1 MRTAVVVLVVIV
13 TMATANSAGNGN
25 LLQRFSRSH
34 FAFSLDLYSALAAQS
49 PAKDSEEGGSDVS
62 ESNLLFSPYSLS
74 TALAMIF
81 MGAGAGSSTSLQL
94 RSALHLNNFSFSDV
108 HATYKTVLAKLA
120 DPYYGQVLAVANGI
134 FQQQESE
141 QQVTDTDATY
151 RRALEEFYGAQMQT
165 VDFSRTPMAVAA
177 INAWASNLTDGRISS
192 LGSAAGVDQTTRL
205 VLASG
210 LAFRSQWLFRFD
222 PAMTFDKGLFYTSSK
237 KRYLTQMQSLQLKSM
252 MTHYYCFFHRFEI
265 PMMIGRFKIP
275 VGYSS
280 DLECRIAELPFSS
293 RRISLFIILPDDVDR
308 GLAKLEA
315 NMSSNNVKA
324 LFSTLKVFLKIN

>member
-1 MRTAVVVLVVIV
+1 MRTAVVVLVVAV
-13 TMATANSAGNGN
+13 VMVAAATGNGN

-49 PAKDSEEGGSDVS
+49 PARDSEEGGSGDAS
-62 ESNLLFSPYSLS
+62 ETNLLFSPYSLS

-108 HATYKTVLAKLA
+108 HATYTTVLAKLA
-120 DPYYGQVLAVANGI
+120 DPYYGQVLTVANGI

-141 QQVTDTDATY
+141 QQVTDTDSTY

-165 VDFSRTPMAVAA
+165 VDFGRPPMAVAA

-237 KRYLTQMQSLQLKSM
+237 KR
-252 MTHYYCFFHRFEI
+252 
-265 PMMIGRFKIP
+265 
-275 VGYSS
+275 
-280 DLECRIAELPFSS
+280 
-293 RRISLFIILPDDVDR
+293 
-308 GLAKLEA
+308 
-315 NMSSNNVKA
+315 
-324 LFSTLKVFLKIN
+324 